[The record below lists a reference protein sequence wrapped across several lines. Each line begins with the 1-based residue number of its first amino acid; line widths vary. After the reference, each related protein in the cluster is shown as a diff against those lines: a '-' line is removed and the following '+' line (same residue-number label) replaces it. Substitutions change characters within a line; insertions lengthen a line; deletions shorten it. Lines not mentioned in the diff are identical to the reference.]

1 MSDSDNDNSAAIDK
15 AVDAFRA
22 QREQGKA
29 SAPEADTDSAAAA
42 AEPTPV
48 TKLDD
53 SPTPRGGGS
62 SDAPT
67 KAFKIP
73 AALLAEATANR
84 DADKSALVE
93 QSVVGEPLSTEPAA
107 EPAPGEADPDEAEA
121 AEADATADT
130 VEVKN
135 AIVEQAVELP
145 SHDAAPT
152 KKIAAEEVASA
163 AAATAAVATPSSA
176 GSDSPTVP
184 IPTPKQPAEAT
195 PAGPTPAE
203 KPAPQVVAPA
213 QATDAKRGRGK
224 LAAILAAVAIVIVA
238 IAVGLWYA
246 LVGSSTEHKVADAAK
261 SYQDAMASGDLG
273 KLRDVTCG
281 EENAYYAGVSDA
293 DFAKAVAAQKNR
305 NQLMTFDD
313 VKAVQVNGD
322 TARVGV
328 DMYPSGDPAK
338 TVAAQ
343 ITLHNVGG
351 SWKVCKQP

>member
-107 EPAPGEADPDEAEA
+107 GEADPDEAEA

-152 KKIAAEEVASA
+152 KKIAAEA
-163 AAATAAVATPSSA
+163 
-176 GSDSPTVP
+176 
-184 IPTPKQPAEAT
+184 
-195 PAGPTPAE
+195 
-203 KPAPQVVAPA
+203 
-213 QATDAKRGRGK
+213 
-224 LAAILAAVAIVIVA
+224 
-238 IAVGLWYA
+238 
-246 LVGSSTEHKVADAAK
+246 
-261 SYQDAMASGDLG
+261 
-273 KLRDVTCG
+273 
-281 EENAYYAGVSDA
+281 
-293 DFAKAVAAQKNR
+293 
-305 NQLMTFDD
+305 
-313 VKAVQVNGD
+313 
-322 TARVGV
+322 
-328 DMYPSGDPAK
+328 
-338 TVAAQ
+338 
-343 ITLHNVGG
+343 
-351 SWKVCKQP
+351 